1 MSNIA
6 ETASSFLAQQGCP
19 GLNWRIL
26 FTKEQIEIGIFK
38 LAQKLNA
45 HYRTHNDKPLVLV
58 GILKGVFV
66 FLADLVRQLNIPH
79 SIYFLEASS
88 YKGQKR
94 GQLQFSTQIEPAK
107 LRGRH
112 VLVVD
117 ELFDHGETMNGTVQA
132 LLGNPELG
140 LSPEDIRTCTLFI
153 KDSGTNLPV
162 PNFVGMPRLPALWLV
177 GYGLDHDGEKRG
189 WPHLFATPKADDIDR
204 VPEDAIFDSEEA
216 YTLLSTKLSA
226 ELLIN

>member
-6 ETASSFLAQQGCP
+6 EISSSFLAQQGCP

-26 FTKEQIEIGIFK
+26 FTKEQIEIGISK
-38 LAQKLNA
+38 LAHQLNA

-66 FLADLVRQLNIPH
+66 FLADLVRELNIPH

-107 LRGRH
+107 LRGRR

-132 LLGNPELG
+132 LLANQELD
-140 LSPEDIRTCTLFI
+140 LRPEDIRTCTLFI

-162 PNFVGMPRLPALWLV
+162 PDFVGMPRLPALWLV

-189 WPHLFATPKADDIDR
+189 WPHLFATPKADNIDR

-216 YTLLSTKLSA
+216 YAFLFTKLSA
-226 ELLIN
+226 ELFN